1 MESSVCKSVTLCERM
16 SISLVSLSADT
27 QSRIN
32 AILFVICF
40 LFNNAIILILPFYNV
55 YFSYNAIMK
64 SVLIQKYFN
73 IKIMIQHH
81 VLRCSYS
88 YNAIQKGVLMH

>member
-1 MESSVCKSVTLCERM
+1 MAFCERM
-16 SISLVSLSADT
+16 SISLVPLSADT

-64 SVLIQKYFN
+64 SVLMQKHFN
-73 IKIMIQHH
+73 IKVLMQHH
-81 VLRCSYS
+81 VLRCSFS
-88 YNAIQKGVLMH
+88 YNAIKNSV